1 MNIVIVGIGK
11 LGFKLAEILVS
22 EENNIQVVDI
32 NPGALTRI
40 ANRVDVLT
48 VQGNGVELEVLDKI
62 DMKAADLVVATTG
75 SDEINVLVCLTA
87 KRLGS
92 TRVVARVRSPEYAG
106 QIEFFK
112 SEFGID
118 FITNPELDTALDIAR
133 YILRGYAAHMESFA
147 GGKVGLFDVPA
158 QALPDLVGRRL
169 ADIDSFPEILVVAL
183 YRDGDV
189 VIPSGQ
195 TELKEQDILYL
206 MGRRETVTNF
216 ARGLSDLGER
226 HVTRKVMILGGGRA
240 GFYLAQRLLANGLA
254 VKIIEQDEE
263 RCDYLA
269 SSLKGSALVLCGDC
283 TDLELLQE
291 ENLGEMDAL
300 VSLTGNDEE
309 NLMLALL
316 GKQQGVSKVV
326 AKVSRS
332 NFVPLIE
339 QLGIDRAVNPVLISA
354 GEIARFIQGG
364 EIASLSLMFGG
375 QAEALEI
382 VVPDSAKIVG
392 LSLAEV
398 KIPKGLIIGAIVR
411 GGQVLIPNGQTVVEA
426 GDRAIVF
433 CLRSEVPSLNR
444 LFYPRQRG
452 FLHELWHGGK
462 GDRKSPTS

>member
-11 LGFKLAEILVS
+11 LGSKLAEILAS
-22 EENNIQVVDI
+22 EENNIKVVDV
-32 NPGALTRI
+32 NPAALTRL
-40 ANRVDVLT
+40 ANRADVLT
-48 VQGNGVELEVLDKI
+48 VQGNGVQLEVLEKL
-62 DMKAADLVVATTG
+62 DMRGTDLLVAATD
-75 SDEINVLVCLTA
+75 SDEVNVLVCLTA
-87 KRLGS
+87 KRLGCS
-92 TRVVARVRSPEYAG
+92 KVVARVRSPEYAG

-112 SEFGID
+112 NELEID

-133 YILRGYAAHMESFA
+133 YVLRGYAAHMESFA
-147 GGKVGLFDVPA
+147 GGKVGLFDVPV
-158 QALPDLVGRRL
+158 QALPELAGQRL
-169 ADIDSFPEILVVAL
+169 ADIRSFPEILVVAL
-183 YRDGDV
+183 YRDGEV

-195 TELKEQDILYL
+195 TELKEQDTLYL

-216 ARGLSDLGER
+216 ARGLPVGER

-263 RCDYLA
+263 RCNYLA
-269 SSLKGSALVLCGDC
+269 SALKGSVLVLCGDC

-382 VVPDSAKIVG
+382 VVPESARLIGLPLAQAKI
-392 LSLAEV
+392 
-398 KIPKGLIIGAIVR
+398 PRGLIIGAVVR
-411 GGQVLIPNGQTVVEA
+411 DGQVLIPNGQTVLET

-433 CLRSEVPSLNR
+433 CLRSEISSLNR

-462 GDRKSPTS
+462 GYRKPPTS

>member
-1 MNIVIVGIGK
+1 MNIVIIGIGK
-11 LGFKLAEILVS
+11 LGSKLAEILAS
-22 EENNIQVVDI
+22 EENNIKVVDV
-32 NPGALTRI
+32 NPAALTRL
-40 ANRVDVLT
+40 ANRADVLT
-48 VQGNGVELEVLDKI
+48 VQGNGVQLEVLEKL
-62 DMKAADLVVATTG
+62 DMRGTDLLVAATD
-75 SDEINVLVCLTA
+75 SDEVNVLVCLTA
-87 KRLGS
+87 KRLGCS
-92 TRVVARVRSPEYAG
+92 KVVARVRSPEYAG

-112 SEFGID
+112 NELEID

-133 YILRGYAAHMESFA
+133 YVLRGYAAHMESFA
-147 GGKVGLFDVPA
+147 GGKVGLFDVPV
-158 QALPDLVGRRL
+158 QALPELAGQRL
-169 ADIDSFPEILVVAL
+169 ADIRSFPEILVVAL
-183 YRDGDV
+183 YRDGEV

-195 TELKEQDILYL
+195 TELKEQDTLYL

-216 ARGLSDLGER
+216 ARGLPVGER

-263 RCDYLA
+263 RCNYLA
-269 SSLKGSALVLCGDC
+269 SALKGSALVLCGDC

-382 VVPDSAKIVG
+382 VVPESARLIGLPLAQAKI
-392 LSLAEV
+392 
-398 KIPKGLIIGAIVR
+398 PRGLIIGAVVR
-411 GGQVLIPNGQTVVEA
+411 DGQVLIPNGQTVLET

-433 CLRSEVPSLNR
+433 CLRSEISSLNR

-462 GDRKSPTS
+462 GYRKPPTS

>member
-1 MNIVIVGIGK
+1 LNIVIVGIGK
-11 LGFKLAEILVS
+11 LGSKLAEILAS
-22 EENNIQVVDI
+22 EENNIKVVDV
-32 NPGALTRI
+32 NPAALTRL
-40 ANRVDVLT
+40 ANRADVLT
-48 VQGNGVELEVLDKI
+48 VQGNGVQLEVLEKL
-62 DMKAADLVVATTG
+62 DMRGTDLLVAATD
-75 SDEINVLVCLTA
+75 SDEVNVLVCLTA
-87 KRLGS
+87 KRLGCS
-92 TRVVARVRSPEYAG
+92 KVVARVRSPEYAG

-112 SEFGID
+112 NELEID

-133 YILRGYAAHMESFA
+133 YVLRGYAAHMESFA
-147 GGKVGLFDVPA
+147 GGKVGLFDVPV
-158 QALPDLVGRRL
+158 QALPELAGQRL
-169 ADIDSFPEILVVAL
+169 ADIRSFPEILVVAL
-183 YRDGDV
+183 YRDGEV

-195 TELKEQDILYL
+195 TELKEQDTLYL

-216 ARGLSDLGER
+216 ARGLPVGER

-263 RCDYLA
+263 RCNYLA
-269 SSLKGSALVLCGDC
+269 SALKGSALVLCGDC

-309 NLMLALL
+309 NLMLTLL

-382 VVPDSAKIVG
+382 VVPESARLIGLPLAQAKI
-392 LSLAEV
+392 
-398 KIPKGLIIGAIVR
+398 PRGLIIGAVVR
-411 GGQVLIPNGQTVVEA
+411 DGQVLIPNGQTVLET

-433 CLRSEVPSLNR
+433 CLRSEISSLNR

-462 GDRKSPTS
+462 GYRKPPTS